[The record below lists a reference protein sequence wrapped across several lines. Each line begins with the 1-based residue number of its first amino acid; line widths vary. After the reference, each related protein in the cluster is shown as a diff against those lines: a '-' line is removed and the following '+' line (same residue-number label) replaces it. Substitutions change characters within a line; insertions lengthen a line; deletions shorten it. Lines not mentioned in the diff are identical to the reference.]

1 MLNAACWL
9 HVQQIHTAQRDTTS
23 SFRWLK
29 ANQQREQGLGTDPC
43 KSQHRHGKSQTTAP
57 KRAIRLDQR
66 LIVQLSTINKLDT
79 LNSINLKL
87 DKA

>member
-1 MLNAACWL
+1 MLNGASWL
-9 HVQQIHTAQRDTTS
+9 HVRQIHTAQRDTTS

-29 ANQQREQGLGTDPC
+29 ANQQREQALGTDPC
-43 KSQHRHGKSQTTAP
+43 KSQHRHGTSQSTAANRP
-57 KRAIRLDQR
+57 IRLDQR

-79 LNSINLKL
+79 LNSINLEL